1 LDGPSCRDVGD
12 HAKSIEPINLFLPIP
27 DDLGERLSADG
38 TDLARLALEEFA
50 VEEYTQ
56 GKLSLSES
64 GRLLGFETRAVL
76 DGFLKARG
84 IYEACTMDD
93 IEQDIRDL
101 RRLGW

>member
-1 LDGPSCRDVGD
+1 M
-12 HAKSIEPINLFLPIP
+12 NLSLPIP

-38 TDLARLALEEFA
+38 TDLSRLALEAFA
-50 VEEYTQ
+50 IEEYSR
-56 GKLSLSES
+56 GKLSRPEL
-64 GRLLGFETRAVL
+64 GRLLGFETRAAL

-101 RRLGW
+101 RRLGL